1 MPRKLKNIELNR
13 LSQEAFKNAQK
24 SQVVL
29 VLNDIRSMSNVG
41 SLFRTADAFRVEKIC
56 LCGIT
61 GKPPHKEIRKTA
73 LGAEETVTWEGYENI
88 LSCISSYKQKGYLI
102 LALEQTTS
110 SIDIRTLSIDG
121 KAFVLVLG
129 NEVDGVSDE
138 VLAVCD
144 HILEIPQYGTK
155 HSFNVAVSGG
165 IALWEL
171 LSRQL
176 P

>member
-13 LSQEAFKNAQK
+13 LSKEAFKNAQK
-24 SQVVL
+24 SPAVI

-61 GKPPHKEIRKTA
+61 ARPPHKDIRKTA
-73 LGAEETVTWEGYENI
+73 LGAEESVDWEGYENT
-88 LSCISSYKQKGYLI
+88 LDCIHHYKEKGYEI
-102 LALEQTTS
+102 LALEQTTGS
-110 SIDIRTLSIDG
+110 VDIREWEINENPFL
-121 KAFVLVLG
+121 LVLG

-138 VLAVCD
+138 VLAECD
-144 HILEIPQYGTK
+144 GILEIPQYGTK

-171 LSRQL
+171 LSRNR

>member
-13 LSQEAFKNAQK
+13 LSTEAFKNAQK
-24 SQVVL
+24 SPAIL

-61 GKPPHKEIRKTA
+61 GQPPHKEIRKTA
-73 LGAEETVTWEGYENI
+73 LGAEESVEWEGHESTLECVNLYKERGYE
-88 LSCISSYKQKGYLI
+88 I
-102 LALEQTTS
+102 LALEQTTD
-110 SIDIRTLSIDG
+110 SIDIREWEITD
-121 KAFVLVLG
+121 KPFALVLG

-138 VLAVCD
+138 VLEVCD
-144 HILEIPQYGTK
+144 GVLEIPQYGTK

-171 LSRQL
+171 LSRFR

>member
-24 SQVVL
+24 FQVVL
-29 VLNDIRSMSNVG
+29 LLNDIRSMSNVG

-73 LGAEETVTWEGYENI
+73 LGAEESVEWEAYEDAVV
-88 LSCISSYKQKGYLI
+88 CIESYKRRGYMI

-110 SIDIRTLSIDG
+110 SIDIRTHTMDK
-121 KAFVLVLG
+121 KAFVLVVG

-138 VLAVCD
+138 VLALCD
-144 HILEIPQYGTK
+144 QILEIPQYGTK

>member
-1 MPRKLKNIELNR
+1 M
-13 LSQEAFKNAQK
+13 
-24 SQVVL
+24 VL
-29 VLNDIRSMSNVG
+29 VLDDIRSMSNVG
-41 SLFRTADAFRVEKIC
+41 SLFRSADAFRVEKLY

-73 LGAEETVTWEGYENI
+73 LGAEETVAWEAADSVITCVENLKKEGY
-88 LSCISSYKQKGYLI
+88 KI
-102 LALEQTTS
+102 LALEQTTQ
-110 SIDIRTLSIDG
+110 SIDIREFKSVE
-121 KAFVLVLG
+121 KALALILG
-129 NEVDGVSDE
+129 NEVDGVNQE
-138 VLAVCD
+138 VIDRCDAV
-144 HILEIPQYGTK
+144 LEIPQYGTK

>member
-13 LSQEAFKNAQK
+13 LSKEAFKNAQK
-24 SQVVL
+24 SPAVI

-61 GKPPHKEIRKTA
+61 ARPPHKDIRKTA
-73 LGAEETVTWEGYENI
+73 LGAEESVDWEGYNST
-88 LSCISSYKQKGYLI
+88 LDCIHHYKEKGYEI
-102 LALEQTTS
+102 LALEQTTDS
-110 SIDIRTLSIDG
+110 VDIREWEITE
-121 KAFVLVLG
+121 KPFVIVLG
-129 NEVDGVSDE
+129 NEVDGVSDD
-138 VLAVCD
+138 VLAECD
-144 HILEIPQYGTK
+144 GVLEIPQYGTK

-171 LSRQL
+171 LSRVR

>member
-13 LSQEAFKNAQK
+13 LSTEAFKNAQK

-29 VLNDIRSMSNVG
+29 ALNDIRSMSNVG

-73 LGAEETVTWEGYENI
+73 LGAEESVEWQGYDDIQEC
-88 LSCISSYKQKGYLI
+88 LDHYKEQGYAI
-102 LALEQTTS
+102 VALEQTTT
-110 SIDIRTLSIDG
+110 SIDIRSYALNGQAI
-121 KAFVLVLG
+121 VLVLG
-129 NEVDGVSDE
+129 NEVDGVNDS
-138 VLAVCD
+138 VLAQCD
-144 HILEIPQYGTK
+144 AVLEIPQYGTK

-171 LSRQL
+171 LSREL

>member
-13 LSQEAFKNAQK
+13 LSTEAFKNAQK
-24 SQVVL
+24 SPAVL

-41 SLFRTADAFRVEKIC
+41 SLFRTGDAFRVEKIC

-61 GKPPHKEIRKTA
+61 GRPPHKEIRKTA
-73 LGAEETVTWEGYENI
+73 LGAEESVAWEGYESA
-88 LSCISSYKQKGYLI
+88 LECIRDYHKLGYEI
-102 LALEQTTS
+102 LALEQTTNS
-110 SIDIRTLSIDG
+110 VDIREWEITE
-121 KAFVLVLG
+121 KPFVLVLG

-138 VLAVCD
+138 VLAECD
-144 HILEIPQYGTK
+144 GVLEIPQYGTK

-171 LSRQL
+171 LSRRL
-176 P
+176 G